1 MSDVTKKANVL
12 IKYTLRFPWP
22 KTLASV
28 FITSQVFLIGRQSP
42 SSMRKIES
50 FRIWTD
56 LLALLMQ
63 KEKKKNPNILIF
75 FSYIPL
81 QYLDF
86 VLNLQSFIAK
96 KNI

>member
-1 MSDVTKKANVL
+1 MSDVTKEANVL

-63 KEKKKNPNILIF
+63 KEKKKK
-75 FSYIPL
+75 IPT
-81 QYLDF
+81 F
-86 VLNLQSFIAK
+86 
-96 KNI
+96 